1 MTSSP
6 HVEAPAR
13 SGEDLEL
20 ATTIK
25 DEATREP
32 LFKGTAGGSL
42 IRSR

>member
-13 SGEDLEL
+13 SDEDLEL

-25 DEATREP
+25 DEATRA
-32 LFKGTAGGSL
+32 LF
-42 IRSR
+42 